1 MPGSSPYQGS
11 RTNVRPTSAP
21 ASVRVPSSPY
31 RRRNAP
37 TRTRSASPRR
47 AARPASS
54 PRPGSA
60 PSRVRYSPAKLP
72 KKPSTRSKKKGSGFM
87 RRLVTGLA
95 ILSGASLTRGPRNQV
110 RMGGN
115 ANRPQETRMMPYT
128 GHRHV
133 VFAAPGVYNV
143 PSLPIR
149 VINEPLVR
157 SGNISSLERKL
168 LPGRVIGV
176 NAARAKPVYL
186 REGKAGPILVGFQ
199 PGISPEQARVLIS
212 RGYKFS
218 NRNLQSQVMHGRL
231 INPNAGSLNNRT
243 KQMLT
248 RAQLNGKT
256 GLNAYPASLQTRIR
270 GMTKKIVGF
279 GAIVPQ
285 GPPKALAK

>member
-1 MPGSSPYQGS
+1 
-11 RTNVRPTSAP
+11 
-21 ASVRVPSSPY
+21 
-31 RRRNAP
+31 
-37 TRTRSASPRR
+37 
-47 AARPASS
+47 
-54 PRPGSA
+54 
-60 PSRVRYSPAKLP
+60 
-72 KKPSTRSKKKGSGFM
+72 M

-95 ILSGASLTRGPRNQV
+95 ILSGASLTQGPRNQV
-110 RMGGN
+110 RMGGI
-115 ANRPQETRMMPYT
+115 ANRPQETRVMPYT

-133 VFAAPGVYNV
+133 VFAVPGVYNV

-186 REGKAGPILVGFQ
+186 REGKVGSVLVGFK

-218 NRNLQSQVMHGRL
+218 SRNLQNNVMHGRL
-231 INPNAGSLNNRT
+231 INPNAGSLNNPT

-248 RAQLNGKT
+248 RAQLTGKT
-256 GLNAYPASLQTRIR
+256 GLNAYPASLRGRIR
-270 GMTKKIVGF
+270 SLANKHTGF

>member
-1 MPGSSPYQGS
+1 MPGSVPYQGS

-37 TRTRSASPRR
+37 TRTRSVSPRR
-47 AARPASS
+47 AARPGSS

-60 PSRVRYSPAKLP
+60 QARVRYSAAKLP
-72 KKPSTRSKKKGSGFM
+72 KKNRARPKKGSGFM

-95 ILSGASLTRGPRNQV
+95 ILSGASLTQGPRNYV
-110 RMGGN
+110 RMGGK
-115 ANRPQETRMMPYT
+115 ANRPQETRVMPYT

-143 PSLPIR
+143 PSLPVR

-157 SGNISSLERKL
+157 SGNISSLDRKL

-176 NAARAKPVYL
+176 NAAQAKPVYL

-231 INPNAGSLNNRT
+231 INPNARSLNNRT

-270 GMTKKIVGF
+270 GMTKKIAGF